1 MQGLRLCISLY
12 IFSLF
17 FFHCTFFFD
26 VSGAAISSAGS
37 PGNVSVGSHTSEDLL
52 LGSLQST
59 LDPNKCSWEPGSIP
73 TSDQRR
79 PSSKEPG

>member
-1 MQGLRLCISLY
+1 MCKDCVFVFLFTYFLYFFSLY
-12 IFSLF
+12 
-17 FFHCTFFFD
+17 FFFD